1 LASGLLVRRKND
13 GARLAN
19 AAAAGMESPCFKKI
33 RETKE
38 PKLRCEENG
47 RSATKASHA
56 GIIRIGFEGISQ
68 PHNWWSTPVSITRL
82 KHFEHED
89 GKSERLT

>member
-1 LASGLLVRRKND
+1 MSGWLLLRLLAWAPLV
-13 GARLAN
+13 
-19 AAAAGMESPCFKKI
+19 SKI

-38 PKLRCEENG
+38 PRLRCEEKG

-68 PHNWWSTPVSITRL
+68 PHIWWSTPVSITQL
-82 KHFEHED
+82 KHFGRGN
-89 GKSERLT
+89 GKWERMTERLRHFSDYC